1 MSLVELEDLLNSIDD
16 LFYTYV
22 LAALLVLVGIFL
34 TVRTGAVQFRHLFT
48 MMRTIA
54 DSRTGAKG
62 GISSFQAFAVGLAA
76 RVGIGNIAGVEI
88 GRAHV

>member
-34 TVRTGAVQFRHLFT
+34 TVRIGAVQFRHLFT

-62 GISSFQAFAVGLAA
+62 GISSFQAFTIGLAS
-76 RVGIGNIAGVEI
+76 RVGTGNIVGV
-88 GRAHV
+88 ALS